1 MENIFFLLIS
11 FAALYILLL
20 IGNRKM
26 GERYTQHWC
35 VYWSIIWMVGS
46 IYLFFEL
53 NPLLYDIEGFQVYAE
68 LLFSLLMVGGF
79 ALIKLI
85 INEGG
90 RIFRRKQK
98 GGPPLGKWS
107 LAYKKE
113 EKQGVVLK
121 KEWVYPGMFFGYLR
135 WFGLGLFIVTFAL
148 KIVEA
153 YNENFPTF
161 SALTAFSVLI
171 ILELYW
177 YLQHTRVEAPEN
189 MPEAKP
195 KTEIPL
201 DYYNLWEEYQRIWE
215 EKVLV
220 AWYYKA
226 KGYEL
231 HPPSKIEI
239 LEAQNLVNAGYK
251 LTVNDYHI
259 IEELTKGSDLLI
271 DDVITDKTAP
281 ILFTVFMRRLMDGE
295 NILVLTAQ
303 RCYANSEYHK
313 EIVDW
318 INEWFYKLTSNRD
331 FWKVQIFNKVED
343 VELASRIIVSSADDI
358 LEKNIVSHQWFDQLR
373 TVLFLNGTEIFSESL
388 TSNNIMLSIL
398 RDQSPNIQSIVLS
411 NYREALQSSVM
422 RNLDV
427 KKDLSE
433 VRMRHLY
440 PRKTFVICWQLEG
453 DRLFQHKVLSGHIE
467 MFLGAEAVLALLPR
481 REQMKNIELVGQ
493 QELPYYEYLEELDNN
508 AGSLMQTPVSPR
520 TLKQKAI
527 QEVGHEQ
534 VPFLMKPFDN
544 SFILARDTD
553 FNLVT
558 TLKKWEV
565 YAQDQA
571 FVHVVSPPYLL
582 RPYLADNI
590 EYFINTPIYPLS
602 SRKMISRFETAR
614 TLLERMVNDDLS
626 ERAILE
632 QLSWISPD
640 ARFVKQEL
648 HKLFKIAF
656 RIDIVASN
664 YLSIKTVY
672 EFDKAEDRFK
682 NIVKYR
688 LQPRIK
694 DDINLSF
701 LRNVKITDQARN
713 VLQVTSY
720 DLLFQNYLPDQ
731 THAFN
736 GRPFNV
742 RGYDRINRVL
752 RTNHRPPE
760 SIVAYRPDLEVTLMK
775 LRPPLTNSHEKEP
788 SNRMKLDLCEGTFE
802 VATKG
807 YFSFKS
813 GISLA
818 SNAYNYTRV
827 GEREVPVREYHLGRV
842 AILSMEVEDSFSK
855 EDVLRIMAT
864 LSVLLNELMW
874 SLFPETH
881 QYVLIGSP
889 LNELTIKGE
898 FDQLFPTVRVADTR
912 PSLEEKI
919 IQLLIIEDAH
929 QDLGLVQSI
938 FDQWDYILRILDD
951 YLQWLLNGSEATSS
965 PASEDDE
972 QIFRKHRREKL
983 AFLQYG
989 QEDLPDFMDLEN
1001 TSKLLR
1007 SLLGTNHMT
1016 SSRADFYKQV

>member
-26 GERYTQHWC
+26 GERYRQHWC
-35 VYWSIIWMVGS
+35 VYLSILWMLGS

-53 NPLLYDIEGFQVYAE
+53 DAVLYDIEGFQAYAE
-68 LLFSLLMVGGF
+68 LVYALLMIGIF
-79 ALIKLI
+79 ALIKLVV
-85 INEGG
+85 NEGG
-90 RIFRRKQK
+90 RIFRGKQK
-98 GGPPLGKWS
+98 SPPPIPKWS
-107 LAYKKE
+107 KAYKQDP
-113 EKQGVVLK
+113 KQGSVLK

-135 WFGLGLFIVTFAL
+135 WFGLGLFLLTFGL
-148 KIVEA
+148 KVVEA

-161 SALTAFSVLI
+161 SALVGFAVLI

-177 YLQHTRVEAPEN
+177 YLQHPRVEAPED

-195 KTEIPL
+195 ALEVPL

-215 EKVLV
+215 EKLLV

-226 KGYEL
+226 KGTDL
-231 HPPSKIEI
+231 HPPKKINI
-239 LEAQNLVNAGYK
+239 SEAQNLVNAGYK

-271 DDVITDKTAP
+271 DDVITDNTAP

-295 NILVLTAQ
+295 NILVLTAK
-303 RCYANSEYHK
+303 RCYANSEYHQ
-313 EIVDW
+313 EIIEW
-318 INEWFYKLTSNRD
+318 INEWFYRLTSNRD

-358 LEKNIVSHQWFDQLR
+358 LEKNIVSHQWFDQLK

-388 TSNNIMLSIL
+388 TSNNILLSIL
-398 RDQSPNIQSIVLS
+398 RDQSPVIQSIVLS
-411 NYREALQSSVM
+411 HYREALQSSVM

-427 KKDLSE
+427 KKDLAE
-433 VRMRHLY
+433 VRMRHLM

-453 DRLFQHKVLSGHIE
+453 NSFFQHKVLSGHIE

-520 TLKQKAI
+520 TLKQKAV

-534 VPFLMKPFDN
+534 VSFLMKPFDN

-565 YAQDQA
+565 YAEEQA

-582 RPYLADNI
+582 RAYLTDNI
-590 EYFINTPIYPLS
+590 EYFIKTPIYPLS
-602 SRKMISRFETAR
+602 SRKMISRFEVAR
-614 TLLERMVNDDLS
+614 TLLERMVNHDLS
-626 ERAILE
+626 ERDILE
-632 QLSWISPD
+632 KLSWINPD

-664 YLSIKTVY
+664 YLSVKTVY
-672 EFDKAEDRFK
+672 EFDKADDKFK
-682 NIVKYR
+682 EIVKYR

-701 LRNVKITDQARN
+701 LRNVQITDQARN

-736 GRPFNV
+736 GRPFNI
-742 RGYDRINRVL
+742 RGYDRNNRVL
-752 RTNHRPPE
+752 RANHRPPE
-760 SIVAYRPDLEVTLMK
+760 PIIAYRPDLEVTLLK
-775 LRPPLTNSHEKEP
+775 LRPPLTNSHHKEP
-788 SNRMKLDLCEGTFE
+788 SNQTSLDLCEGTFE

-807 YFSFKS
+807 YFSFKT

-818 SNAYNYTRV
+818 PNAYNYTRV
-827 GEREVPVREYHLGRV
+827 GEREVPVREYHLGRI
-842 AILSMEVEDSFSK
+842 AILTIEMNDGFSK
-855 EDVLRIMAT
+855 EEVLRVTAT

-881 QYVLIGSP
+881 QYVMIGSP
-889 LNELTIKGE
+889 LNELVVKGE
-898 FDQLFPTVRVADTR
+898 YEQLFPKMRVADTR
-912 PSLEEKI
+912 PSMEEKV

-938 FDQWDYILRILDD
+938 FDQWEYILRILDD
-951 YLQWLLNGSEATSS
+951 YLQWLLDGTETNLG
-965 PASEDDE
+965 PALADDE
-972 QIFRKHRREKL
+972 QIFRKHKQEKL
-983 AFLQYG
+983 AFLKYG
-989 QEDLPDFMDLEN
+989 REDLPEFMDLEN
-1001 TSKLLR
+1001 TAKLLR
-1007 SLLGTNHMT
+1007 SLLGTNYMT
-1016 SSRADFYKQV
+1016 SSRGEYYKQQ